1 MRSLLRHF
9 FKKLITI
16 FLPETTSVSWLER
29 FRSALGVVLGLLAI
43 MGLGLLLASYGNA
56 SPWIVASMGATAFL
70 LFVLPSS
77 PMAQPWA
84 VIGGSCVSALIG
96 VACTQFVHELPLLI
110 PLSVGLAILAMFTL
124 RCLHAPAAALALL
137 IPLGGMVDFHFVLFP
152 VLGNA
157 VLLVL
162 CAVIYNSLTGRSYPQ
177 HPKAVLDSSPLQKR
191 NRKIE
196 DQEINA
202 VLESYNQVLDISK
215 DDLANL
221 ISQVEHGAYQKKLQG
236 MLCKNIMTTEVLYV
250 GMDSPLDQAWNLLRN
265 RHVKALPVID
275 GARRVLGIITLED
288 FIKSAAVDFHQSF
301 GQRIRGFMRA
311 AVPGLNSLPNAV
323 GQVMSKPVRVISED
337 RNMLDLAE
345 IFCGD
350 GHHHIPVINDS
361 KQLVGMITQSDFVK
375 AIDQSIDIR

>member
-1 MRSLLRHF
+1 MRHF

-177 HPKAVLDSSPLQKR
+177 RPKAVLDSSPLQKR

-350 GHHHIPVINDS
+350 GHHHIPVINDN